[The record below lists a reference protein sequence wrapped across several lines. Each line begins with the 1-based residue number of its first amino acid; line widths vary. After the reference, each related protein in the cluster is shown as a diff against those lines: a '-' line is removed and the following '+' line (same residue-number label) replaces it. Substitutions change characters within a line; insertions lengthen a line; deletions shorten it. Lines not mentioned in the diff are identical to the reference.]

1 MKLAEVDQ
9 NAAAAKDS
17 NKLERVYFDNHATTP
32 CDPRVLQT
40 MLPYFS
46 ADFGNAES
54 VQHPFGWKAKLAVDQ
69 ARSDLAALIG
79 AEPNEIVFTSG
90 ATESIHL
97 ALLGYAQS
105 QADRRVITAATE
117 HKASLA
123 AAKEV
128 ERRGGAVTVLPVD
141 RYGQVSADQVEQALR
156 PNTALVSLMHGN
168 NEVGTLHP
176 IAAIG
181 ALLKNRGIAFHVD
194 AAQTVG
200 KESIDVNAMG
210 ISLLSLSGHKMYAP
224 KGVGALYVRRG
235 LALSP
240 LFLGGAHERGLRA
253 GTLNVPGIVGLGEA
267 ARIARE
273 EMMAESEKLRRWR
286 DRIIASVA
294 NLDGVRLNGHPTDRL
309 PNNVNLSLDS
319 VDGDKLMRELHGFA
333 YSSASACS
341 GGSPSH
347 VIDALMDAP
356 GAQPFIDDTFTSTLR
371 IGLGRFNTEAE
382 VENLVAI
389 LPKAILEAR
398 AALAKPLGSI

>member
-210 ISLLSLSGHKMYAP
+210 ISLLSLSGHKM
-224 KGVGALYVRRG
+224 
-235 LALSP
+235 
-240 LFLGGAHERGLRA
+240 
-253 GTLNVPGIVGLGEA
+253 
-267 ARIARE
+267 
-273 EMMAESEKLRRWR
+273 
-286 DRIIASVA
+286 
-294 NLDGVRLNGHPTDRL
+294 
-309 PNNVNLSLDS
+309 
-319 VDGDKLMRELHGFA
+319 
-333 YSSASACS
+333 
-341 GGSPSH
+341 
-347 VIDALMDAP
+347 
-356 GAQPFIDDTFTSTLR
+356 
-371 IGLGRFNTEAE
+371 
-382 VENLVAI
+382 
-389 LPKAILEAR
+389 
-398 AALAKPLGSI
+398 